1 MESRTK
7 RLLLSCAACA
17 VILGAACLIG
27 ASALNSARYHEL
39 IVDSVENSLRAAFGS
54 RVSVQSVSMESFR
67 RVALDGVRYAEAPF
81 DVEVRRVLVDLCF
94 PIVDLVLGRLTPAKF
109 VGRIELVEPV
119 VAWNGRAGQDPPTGL
134 DIETFID
141 LIASNSMLRE
151 LACSVQVS
159 GGQLIA
165 SSLPVQSEDM
175 TLDQVSVAAV
185 LDRDGL
191 QSFDMTARWRENGN
205 SHLSITGLVNLD
217 TRAYDM
223 VISASDIRLVDAV
236 PMLYRQSPHLP
247 AAEVFDGAADLA
259 LSLQGSQGVNSWV
272 ADGSIKRAAFAHRP
286 TGVEV
291 RDVSGRFSATPRD
304 VTLVLT
310 AEALRAE
317 VESVHGST
325 PIIFGPGALSM
336 AAAVSPD
343 PGAVTARGTAF
354 VESLFVGGVEADD
367 LVCEFR
373 YAAGVLQVSEI
384 VGTLMGGE
392 LGGHLSL
399 SLTEEGISG
408 AGQGRLRGVM
418 ASKIPIAGISDMIE
432 ARLDGTVSLTFNGS
446 DGLDMAGRLRT
457 LMPKVA
463 GLTFDD
469 GTLDFTCKNGL
480 VSIDSLVLGLNG
492 SEIVVKGS
500 PRRGREANL
509 SILDSNRS

>member
-1 MESRTK
+1 
-7 RLLLSCAACA
+7 
-17 VILGAACLIG
+17 
-27 ASALNSARYHEL
+27 
-39 IVDSVENSLRAAFGS
+39 
-54 RVSVQSVSMESFR
+54 
-67 RVALDGVRYAEAPF
+67 
-81 DVEVRRVLVDLCF
+81 
-94 PIVDLVLGRLTPAKF
+94 
-109 VGRIELVEPV
+109 
-119 VAWNGRAGQDPPTGL
+119 
-134 DIETFID
+134 
-141 LIASNSMLRE
+141 
-151 LACSVQVS
+151 
-159 GGQLIA
+159 
-165 SSLPVQSEDM
+165 
-175 TLDQVSVAAV
+175 
-185 LDRDGL
+185 
-191 QSFDMTARWRENGN
+191 
-205 SHLSITGLVNLD
+205 
-217 TRAYDM
+217 M

-247 AAEVFDGAADLA
+247 AVEVFDGAADLA

-325 PIIFGPGALSM
+325 PIIFGPGHRRWPQPYRLTQGCHTVAEQLSLR
-336 AAAVSPD
+336 ACSW
-343 PGAVTARGTAF
+343 
-354 VESLFVGGVEADD
+354 GVEADD

-469 GTLDFTCKNGL
+469 GTLDFSC
-480 VSIDSLVLGLNG
+480 
-492 SEIVVKGS
+492 
-500 PRRGREANL
+500 
-509 SILDSNRS
+509 

>member
-185 LDRDGL
+185 LDR
-191 QSFDMTARWRENGN
+191 T
-205 SHLSITGLVNLD
+205 
-217 TRAYDM
+217 
-223 VISASDIRLVDAV
+223 
-236 PMLYRQSPHLP
+236 
-247 AAEVFDGAADLA
+247 
-259 LSLQGSQGVNSWV
+259 
-272 ADGSIKRAAFAHRP
+272 
-286 TGVEV
+286 
-291 RDVSGRFSATPRD
+291 
-304 VTLVLT
+304 
-310 AEALRAE
+310 
-317 VESVHGST
+317 
-325 PIIFGPGALSM
+325 
-336 AAAVSPD
+336 AAVLRHDGPLE
-343 PGAVTARGTAF
+343 R
-354 VESLFVGGVEADD
+354 E
-367 LVCEFR
+367 R
-373 YAAGVLQVSEI
+373 
-384 VGTLMGGE
+384 E
-392 LGGHLSL
+392 L
-399 SLTEEGISG
+399 
-408 AGQGRLRGVM
+408 
-418 ASKIPIAGISDMIE
+418 ASKHHRVGEP
-432 ARLDGTVSLTFNGS
+432 
-446 DGLDMAGRLRT
+446 
-457 LMPKVA
+457 
-463 GLTFDD
+463 
-469 GTLDFTCKNGL
+469 
-480 VSIDSLVLGLNG
+480 
-492 SEIVVKGS
+492 
-500 PRRGREANL
+500 
-509 SILDSNRS
+509 